1 MTYSPDLL
9 PSSCNDPTKWV
20 FIELTLS
27 GNVSGRQFDRLG
39 SIQLDGVEV
48 LRTDNPEPTRAGVQW
63 KFSKEMNKYY
73 DLWKS
78 QRQLVFDFPN
88 IVDDT
93 YTGICECPKLIEES
107 RLMLTILLFRAV
119 NTTLFFTV
127 YVAASSECKLAPLS
141 ASYPQIIALSK
152 NNFAENSFFNV
163 GDNGGDNGSTHVTF
177 PINARAALVEIYAR

>member
-1 MTYSPDLL
+1 MHMISSYGTPLVMTYSPDLL

-39 SIQLDGVEV
+39 SVQLDAVEV
-48 LRTDNPEPTRAGVQW
+48 LRTDNPEPTRMGVQW

-78 QRQLVFDFPN
+78 ERQLVFDFPN

-93 YTGICECPKLIEES
+93 YTGICECLFIIWS
-107 RLMLTILLFRAV
+107 TI
-119 NTTLFFTV
+119 
-127 YVAASSECKLAPLS
+127 YV
-141 ASYPQIIALSK
+141 
-152 NNFAENSFFNV
+152 SFWQCC
-163 GDNGGDNGSTHVTF
+163 
-177 PINARAALVEIYAR
+177 